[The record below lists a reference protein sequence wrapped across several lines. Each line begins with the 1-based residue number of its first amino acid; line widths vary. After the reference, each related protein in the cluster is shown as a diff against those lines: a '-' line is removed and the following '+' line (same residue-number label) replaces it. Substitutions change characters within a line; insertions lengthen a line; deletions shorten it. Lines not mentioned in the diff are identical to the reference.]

1 MDRPQLQ
8 LYNNYLEY
16 YTAGESVSLH
26 YYTTGQDLTRPLAI
40 IMLIFVADKQLNT
53 SSYIPVLDYACMYN
67 IHVLKVWWIIM
78 LTILATF
85 KYTLDNLN
93 FGAASLSLVEI
104 I

>member
-53 SSYIPVLDYACMYN
+53 SISLFWIMHVCIIYMY
-67 IHVLKVWWIIM
+67 LK
-78 LTILATF
+78 
-85 KYTLDNLN
+85 Y
-93 FGAASLSLVEI
+93 GE
-104 I
+104 